1 MKRLHPAVHCRPAGD
16 AGVSIIDTPLGTLRI
31 REDPQVLVGR
41 LPDSPDKAALVGFLE
56 EEGIVVDDG
65 PVLPDATLDEAGFLA
80 RRRPDPAAIGSLAV
94 VGEGRIARS
103 ARARLTGWGCDVV
116 DFIADHAS
124 AVLACSD
131 REDHVFLLEANQTAI
146 AAGVPI
152 TFCAVW
158 RSTITLGPTVLPG
171 ETACYACF
179 ERRRHARLLHPT
191 AHAAL
196 HRPPAVG
203 ELAAGPT
210 PSDVVTTLA
219 GELGALQLAMLALG
233 LDGDL
238 LFSEVSSFDVLR
250 TKAGRHHVSR
260 LPRCTACAG
269 FRARHRRAAW
279 DTMGLT
285 DDDLANAR

>member
-203 ELAAGPT
+203 ELAAGPHAIGRGHYPGRRVGS
-210 PSDVVTTLA
+210 PSACDA
-219 GELGALQLAMLALG
+219 GPRTRWRFAVQRGQLFRCSAYKGGAAPCLPPAALHGLCGIQGPSSPCCLGY
-233 LDGDL
+233 DGAD
-238 LFSEVSSFDVLR
+238 R
-250 TKAGRHHVSR
+250 
-260 LPRCTACAG
+260 
-269 FRARHRRAAW
+269 
-279 DTMGLT
+279 
-285 DDDLANAR
+285 